1 MKSTAFTSVAFP
13 STATNTSL
21 DKMTPGQEGTVSSI
35 VPHSPLSRRLFEMG
49 VVPGRHVVCL
59 RSAPLRDPVAFQV
72 GSTCLSLR
80 KSEASLVSVDITD

>member
-1 MKSTAFTSVAFP
+1 MKNHAFTSALLQSPVI
-13 STATNTSL
+13 SIGL
-21 DKMTPGQEGTVSSI
+21 DKMNPGQEGTVSAI
-35 VPHSPLSRRLFEMG
+35 KPHSPLSRRLFEMG

-80 KSEASLVSVDITD
+80 RSEASLVSVDIVD